1 MDIEKMDI
9 FFNKRAD
16 KYDSHMKQNVSNFNQ
31 FYNSIA
37 NQIKDNDQIINILD
51 IGCGTGIELKSIFD
65 QVPRASFHCIDLSKE
80 MLNKL
85 KTKYQNKSQK
95 ITTELGSYL
104 EIDFK
109 DSFYDYALS
118 VMSLHHLVYLDKLK
132 LYKKIYK
139 ALKVNSI
146 YIEGDYIV
154 DQKKERLLLN
164 QYNKLE
170 QEIRSKP
177 GSYHIDI
184 PFSLK
189 TQRKVIKEAGFKDF
203 KVLYNKK
210 EAVVFSCLK

>member
-1 MDIEKMDI
+1 MDIEKMDS

-16 KYDSHMKQNVSNFNQ
+16 KYDSHMEQNVSNFNQ
-31 FYNSIA
+31 FYSSIA
-37 NQIKDNDQIINILD
+37 DQIKATDQRINILD
-51 IGCGTGIELKSIFD
+51 IGCGTGLELKAIFD
-65 QVPRASFHCIDLSKE
+65 KVPNASFHCVDLSKE
-80 MLNKL
+80 MINKL
-85 KTKYQNKSQK
+85 KTKYQNKSQN

-104 EIDFK
+104 EINFRE
-109 DSFYDYALS
+109 SYYDYVLS

-139 ALKVNSI
+139 GLKVNSI

-154 DQKKERLLLN
+154 DQKKERLLLAE
-164 QYNKLE
+164 YNKLE
-170 QEIRSKP
+170 QEIRSNP

-203 KVLYNKK
+203 KVLYNK
-210 EAVVFSCLK
+210 EQAVVYSCLK